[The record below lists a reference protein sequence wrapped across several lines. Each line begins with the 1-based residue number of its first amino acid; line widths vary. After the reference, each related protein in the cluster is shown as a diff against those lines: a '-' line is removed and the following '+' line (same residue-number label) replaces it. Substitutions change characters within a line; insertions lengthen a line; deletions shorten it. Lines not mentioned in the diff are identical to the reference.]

1 MDDKEIVDL
10 YWQRN
15 QTAVDETAA
24 KYGSFCHSI
33 AYNILGNHQDAEEA
47 VNDTYLNAW
56 NSIPPHRPSVLSTF
70 LGKLTRRTCI
80 DRWRKRSAEKRGGG
94 QIAVALDEL
103 EDCIP
108 DKSSVERELEAKLLS
123 EAISAFVKDL
133 PAAERNVFLCR
144 YWYMDS
150 IETIAKEFG
159 FSQSKV
165 KSILY
170 RTREKL
176 RAKLIKE
183 GLQ

>member
-15 QTAVDETAA
+15 EAAIDETAA
-24 KYGSFCHSI
+24 KYGKFCHSI
-33 AYNILGNHQDAEEA
+33 AYNILGNNEDAEES
-47 VNDTYLNAW
+47 VNDTYLDAW

-70 LGKLTRRTCI
+70 LGKITRRVSI
-80 DRWRKRSAEKRGGG
+80 DRWRKHNAQKRGGG
-94 QIAVALDEL
+94 QIAVALEEL
-103 EDCIP
+103 EECI
-108 DKSSVERELEAKLLS
+108 SGGQSVEQEAEAKLLADVINS
-123 EAISAFVKDL
+123 FVKSL
-133 PAAERNVFLCR
+133 SVTERSVFLCR

-150 IETIAKEFG
+150 IESIAKEFG

-165 KSILY
+165 KSMLY

-176 RAKLIKE
+176 RAKLVKE

>member
-10 YWQRN
+10 YWQRD

-24 KYGSFCHSI
+24 KYGSLCHSI
-33 AYNILGNHQDAEEA
+33 AYNILGNHQDAEET

-70 LGKLTRRTCI
+70 LGKITRRICI

-103 EDCIP
+103 EECIP
-108 DKSSVERELEAKLLS
+108 NRESVEETAEAKLLS
-123 EAISAFVKDL
+123 ETINAFVKDL
-133 PAAERNVFLCR
+133 PAAERSVFLCR

-165 KSILY
+165 KSMLY